1 MFGSKKNPAPEA
13 TPEKPVEESAAAPQA
28 APPEASPAAEPPK
41 PSREAELEAELA
53 RFKENTIRQLAEVEN
68 ARKRAERDIEEAR
81 KFAVSSFAR
90 DLVPVADNLRRA
102 LDSIPVEQRES
113 TPAMKN
119 LFIGV
124 EATERQLLGT
134 FEKFGVQP
142 ILAMGQPF
150 DPNFHQAMQEVE
162 TADAPPG
169 TVVQVYQTGFTI
181 ADRLLR
187 PALVVVAKEPS
198 TGKVDTSA

>member
-1 MFGSKKNPAPEA
+1 MFGSKKNPAPETA
-13 TPEKPVEESAAAPQA
+13 PENAAEAPPAPPSEPQA
-28 APPEASPAAEPPK
+28 DKAEAPG

-68 ARKRAERDIEEAR
+68 ARKRAERDIDEAR

-124 EATERQLLGT
+124 EATERQLLSVL
-134 FEKFGVQP
+134 EKFGIQP
-142 ILAMGQPF
+142 IMAMGQPF

-198 TGKVDTSA
+198 TGKVDTKA